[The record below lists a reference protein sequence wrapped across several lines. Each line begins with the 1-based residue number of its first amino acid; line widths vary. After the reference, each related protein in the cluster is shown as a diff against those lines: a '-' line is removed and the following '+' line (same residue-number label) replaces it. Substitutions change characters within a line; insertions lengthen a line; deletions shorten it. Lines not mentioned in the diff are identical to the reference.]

1 TMESTTN
8 SANGGLG
15 DFIYVTVQNERG
27 RHRGTP
33 SHPVRWDTA
42 IQPVHDATKR
52 QTTMVTASDATD
64 AKCLGTRITKMTRV
78 SSSMTTANLN
88 RLHLL
93 MIGMPMTEQIIQLL
107 DQIDVLA
114 QQSTQGP
121 WEVSG
126 RTIESDHVDSPY
138 YLDVVSTEVNC
149 MEFCHGGSGYGVDK
163 TSDAEFIALSRTA
176 MPMLAAAVRAA
187 IELCDELDSTARDL
201 TM

>member
-1 TMESTTN
+1 
-8 SANGGLG
+8 
-15 DFIYVTVQNERG
+15 
-27 RHRGTP
+27 
-33 SHPVRWDTA
+33 
-42 IQPVHDATKR
+42 
-52 QTTMVTASDATD
+52 
-64 AKCLGTRITKMTRV
+64 
-78 SSSMTTANLN
+78 MTTANLN

-201 TM
+201 TMLRPMTAQSKAEGIAETVQSVRDAFSKTIGATIESA